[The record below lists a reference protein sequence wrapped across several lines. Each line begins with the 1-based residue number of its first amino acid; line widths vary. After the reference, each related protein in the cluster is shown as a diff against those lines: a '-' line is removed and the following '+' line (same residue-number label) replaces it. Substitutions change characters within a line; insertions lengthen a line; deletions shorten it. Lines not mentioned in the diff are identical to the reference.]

1 MGIHTF
7 YGQVLQQLVT
17 PILAYLPDLP
27 FYVPCCIIFKSLEYA
42 LLNVFSYR
50 RSSSAEGCG
59 VPSSETQSLF
69 MKTMLVALEY

>member
-42 LLNVFSYR
+42 LLNVFSHR
-50 RSSSAEGCG
+50 RTA
-59 VPSSETQSLF
+59 VLKDVVYLQVKPSLYS
-69 MKTMLVALEY
+69 